1 MTLESEVTVEPGPQ
15 PPRPPQPPMRGW
27 QGKHKRMAWL
37 GLGALVVSAAAVLA
51 ITALEQNLT
60 FFYSPA
66 DLADANLPVGRD
78 FRLGGMVADN
88 SIEREQ
94 GGLTVHFIVS
104 DYSATTP
111 VTYQGI
117 LPDLFREGQGVVAIG
132 SLDQDGRFQAHEILA
147 KHDENYMP
155 PEVAAALERNRPK
168 GQPQSMGTLDY
179 GSSYGSSYGAGGQ

>member
-1 MTLESEVTVEPGPQ
+1 MPGPK
-15 PPRPPQPPMRGW
+15 W

-51 ITALEQNLT
+51 ITALEQNIT

-66 DLADANLPVGRD
+66 DLSAADLPVGRD

-88 SIEREQ
+88 SIEREP
-94 GGLTVHFIVS
+94 GGLVVHFVVT
-104 DYSATTP
+104 DYEATTP
-111 VTYQGI
+111 VTYRGI

-132 SLDQDGRFQAHEILA
+132 SLDAEGRFQSDEILA

-168 GQPQSMGTLDY
+168 GQLQSTGTL
-179 GSSYGSSYGAGGQ
+179 QP